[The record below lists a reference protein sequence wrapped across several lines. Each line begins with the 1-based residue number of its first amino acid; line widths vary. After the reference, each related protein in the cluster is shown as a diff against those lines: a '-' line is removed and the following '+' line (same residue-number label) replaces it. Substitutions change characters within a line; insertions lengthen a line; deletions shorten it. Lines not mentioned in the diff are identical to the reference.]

1 MVNNKVYHVF
11 SCSIANYTVF
21 NNPSDY
27 QRMLELFQFY
37 QIKNRP
43 LSFSAYLK
51 LNLVKNI
58 GFQATLD
65 SLSKDDDNLVQI
77 IAYCLMP
84 THIHLILK
92 QLQDGGISTF
102 MGNVLNSYS
111 RYFNLNHHR
120 KGPLWESKFQ
130 NVPVENDELLL
141 HLLRYLHLNPV
152 TAFLV
157 DRPEDWPYSSY
168 LEFIGLPQ
176 AVKLCQV
183 ADLVSI
189 TPEKYQ
195 KFVNERANYQR
206 KLARIKKLILE

>member
-1 MVNNKVYHVF
+1 
-11 SCSIANYTVF
+11 
-21 NNPSDY
+21 
-27 QRMLELFQFY
+27 
-37 QIKNRP
+37 
-43 LSFSAYLK
+43 
-51 LNLVKNI
+51 
-58 GFQATLD
+58 
-65 SLSKDDDNLVQI
+65 
-77 IAYCLMP
+77 
-84 THIHLILK
+84 LK